1 MSLLIPS
8 SPTLQG
14 LGELGLIRFIGDTMV
29 EVITRVP
36 VASQM
41 LVSLVVIVWVSA
53 IASSLIDNI
62 PFTTA
67 MIPVIVDL
75 ANSRSVCLQLRP
87 LVWALALGACL
98 GGEITEMYLA
108 GYLTITIWNNYIL

>member
-1 MSLLIPS
+1 MFLCSF
-8 SPTLQG
+8 QG
-14 LGELGLIRFIGDTMV
+14 LGELGLIRFIGDRMV
-29 EVITRVP
+29 DVITVVP
-36 VASQM
+36 VEWQM

-53 IASSLIDNI
+53 IASSFIDNI

-98 GGEITEMYLA
+98 GGEITVQKYLV
-108 GYLTITIWNNYIL
+108 GYLLAVTVTV